1 MAMKIFKDNT
11 VAVFILITINLFLF
25 INCSDRVDFG
35 IIPVIKFE
43 NYQVFTNQFGKDTAL
58 TLTISFTDADGDLGL
73 EQSDTFPPF
82 NSGSKYHYCMYIH
95 YYEFIDSVWK
105 EVRPE
110 IGGIPIGDTIRF
122 PYRFRSLT
130 PNTPNKAIK
139 GEIDWHSNLIEPQ
152 KSKYIKFAI
161 YIYDRRL
168 HKSNLI
174 ESPSIFYNR

>member
-1 MAMKIFKDNT
+1 MIIFKDNT
-11 VAVFILITINLFLF
+11 KLVFITTSVIFFLLVG
-25 INCSDRVDFG
+25 CTDRVDFG

-43 NYQVFTNQFGKDTAL
+43 NYQVHKNQNGKDTAI

-73 EQSDTFPPF
+73 EQADTFHPF
-82 NSGSKYHYCMYIH
+82 NSGSKYHYCMYIY
-95 YYEFIDSVWK
+95 YYEWIDSAWQ

-139 GEIDWHSNLIEPQ
+139 GQIDWHTNLIEPQ
-152 KSKYIKFAI
+152 KSKNIKFAI
-161 YIYDRRL
+161 FIYDRRL
-168 HKSNLI
+168 NKSNI
-174 ESPSIFYNR
+174 VESPKIFYNR